1 MVFLF
6 LTGVETEVQDEADTK
21 TSNDKVMEITK
32 SLNNHLTCNK

>member
-21 TSNDKVMEITK
+21 TSNDKVMEITQ
-32 SLNNHLTCNK
+32 SLNNDLAGNK